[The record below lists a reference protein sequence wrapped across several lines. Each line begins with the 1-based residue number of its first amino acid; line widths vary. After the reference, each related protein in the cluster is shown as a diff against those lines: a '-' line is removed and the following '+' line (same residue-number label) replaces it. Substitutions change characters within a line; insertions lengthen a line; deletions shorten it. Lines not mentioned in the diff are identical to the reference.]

1 MSMTLDEAS
10 KHFGLPVTLLN
21 EFVKDN
27 KIDNPIT
34 PDDIDFLTVLQGLW
48 GKAKWARFF
57 YMGVPIRDRKA
68 VTDKR
73 VLSKVEKYIFNRYI
87 NLPKGE
93 RLSTDRVAVELF
105 ERFGLS
111 LKKDLRGKIKEMR
124 IKAKDKKRK
133 SKANRE

>member
-10 KHFGLPVTLLN
+10 KHFGLPVLLLN
-21 EFVKDN
+21 ELVKDN

-34 PDDIDFLTVLQGLW
+34 PDDIDYLTVLQGLW

-57 YMGVPIRDRKA
+57 YMGVPVRDRKA
-68 VTDKR
+68 VTDKK
-73 VLSKVEKYIFNRYI
+73 VMSKVEKYIFNRFF

-93 RLSTDRVAVELF
+93 RLSTDKVAVELR

-111 LKKDLRGKIKEMR
+111 LKSEHRLKIIEMR
-124 IKAKDKKRK
+124 KKVKEKKRK
-133 SKANRE
+133 MREGGA